1 MATRSITEIFIL
13 MRNNAIQSRNFYSE
27 QSISDTDSLV
37 RHEIDVHGKSHAT
50 HVRIPPE
57 WTDSLEEAQYTLTK
71 IQTRLKELSSL
82 QNKHLLKPTFDDSMN
97 EEQQIDAFTQDI
109 TKMFNTCHNCIK
121 RIQYN
126 STSPSLG
133 QAEANLAK
141 NVVTSLVTTLQNLS
155 NTFRSDQNAYLNKI
169 KSREERSQQFFGG
182 TSSKDWNYDDWTNTS
197 SQTETPRVMS
207 QQQLMLQEENSSF
220 VEQREK
226 EIQNVVRSIY
236 ELNSIFKEISHMVA
250 DQGTVLD
257 RIDYNIEHTQA
268 KVHDGL
274 VHLQK
279 ADNYQKK
286 NRKMVCIVGL
296 VSTIIL
302 LIIILIAVKS

>member
-27 QSISDTDSLV
+27 QISDTDALV
-37 RHEIDVHGKSHAT
+37 HRELDAGGKSHAT
-50 HVRIPPE
+50 HVKMPPD

-71 IQTRLKELSSL
+71 IQTRLKELSAL

-97 EEQQIDAFTQDI
+97 EEQQIDVFTKDI
-109 TKMFNTCHNCIK
+109 TKMFTTCHNCIK

-133 QAEANLAK
+133 PAETNLAK

-155 NTFRSDQNAYLNKI
+155 NTFRSDQNTYLNKI

-182 TSSKDWNYDDWTNTS
+182 ASKEWNYDDWTTT

-207 QQQLMLQEENSSF
+207 QQQLLLNEENSSF

-286 NRKMVCIVGL
+286 NRKMVCIVAL
-296 VSTIIL
+296 VSAIII